1 MSDMIPHPVGSAA
14 RRLTV
19 FFFSGRKPIGT
30 GVFSAVESSM
40 SVGRGYL
47 ILARLGCHRRSP
59 FSVFTVR
66 SMSRPRVKGCR
77 SRALV
82 FTTTITVHELTASVY
97 LICILLLHLLS
108 VPSPPPPVS
117 RPFNPVN
124 HISGHDGAFSLPC
137 LPLEQWATL
146 SPFPPFPRHRCV
158 YTPR

>member
-1 MSDMIPHPVGSAA
+1 MSDMIPHPVGRAA

-19 FFFSGRKPIGT
+19 FFSRDESRLGRAFSRPW
-30 GVFSAVESSM
+30 ESSM
-40 SVGRGYL
+40 SVGREYL

-82 FTTTITVHELTASVY
+82 FTTTIAVHELTASVY
-97 LICILLLHLLS
+97 LICIPLLHLLS
-108 VPSPPPPVS
+108 PPPPPPVS
-117 RPFNPVN
+117 RLFNHVN

-137 LPLEQWATL
+137 LPLEQWVTL

-158 YTPR
+158 HTPR